1 MEKIYKLLIMNGKQ
15 IKEKLK
21 KDGFILSEIAES
33 MQETPQ
39 NLQSMLRTTDIKTGV
54 LERIATAINK
64 SLYYFFEEEK
74 IEEPTSEY
82 LSNANKTV
90 SIPSDAWLVIK
101 QQSASLESK
110 DNQIDRV
117 ITLLENQI
125 SESKKTAARPEENV
139 ICADAV
145 GSGISK

>member
-1 MEKIYKLLIMNGKQ
+1 MNGKQ

-64 SLYYFFEEEK
+64 SLYYFFEEEN
-74 IEEPTSEY
+74 IEETTTVEEPTSEY

-125 SESKKTAARPEENV
+125 SESKKTAVRPEENV